1 VNCGE
6 EHFVG
11 VREKKI
17 WTQSDLGGKL
27 MSQASELV
35 GKMVDCYCRMNADGL
50 RPLLHPQVKHTAP
63 GSDFGTDLE
72 GASNI
77 VEYFRKTV
85 FPSFHSVNFEIV
97 FQYEDKEKSA
107 VIVEWRSHLKPKTG
121 KNYSNTGAFVIEIK
135 DGKIYWVR
143 EYFDTEK
150 AHQHV

>member
-1 VNCGE
+1 
-6 EHFVG
+6 
-11 VREKKI
+11 
-17 WTQSDLGGKL
+17 

-35 GKMVDCYCRMNADGL
+35 GKMVDCYSRMDADGL
-50 RPLLHPQVKHTAP
+50 RPLLHPQGKHTTP
-63 GSDFGTDLE
+63 GSDFGTDVE

-77 VEYFRKTV
+77 VEYFRKNV

-97 FQYEDKEKSA
+97 SQYEDKEKSA

-121 KNYSNTGAFVIEIK
+121 KSYSNAGTFVIEIK

>member
-1 VNCGE
+1 
-6 EHFVG
+6 
-11 VREKKI
+11 
-17 WTQSDLGGKL
+17 

-77 VEYFRKTV
+77 VEYFRKNV

-97 FQYEDKEKSA
+97 FQYEDMEKST

-121 KNYSNTGAFVIEIK
+121 KNYSNTGAFVIEVK